1 MIDFKHKRAQIAT
14 VVVLIIAI
22 TALRE
27 AVGQS
32 GPLYLIPVVIA
43 ALWLG
48 RWAGLATGIVGSLL
62 VLGGTTDVS
71 GSDAPDSTLFADLM
85 RVLVYSGLGYVVGA
99 LSERRFGLERELLRR
114 ELELEELRTLQDALA
129 PSEPPERP
137 ALELATCYIP
147 AEQGVSG
154 DFHVVVPAADG
165 STLIAV
171 GDVAGRG
178 LEAAKRAWYVRTLLL
193 SSADITTDPS
203 TVLERANRAL
213 IDDSGF
219 DAPFVTVAC
228 VLFHTDGSVD
238 WALAGHDGP
247 MRLDSGDPLRSEG
260 RSGLPLGVA
269 ERVGCETS
277 TATLA
282 ADGGL
287 LLYTDGLTEA
297 RRGESDGSFDGFE
310 LFGERRVAA
319 ALSRLDGSPSTDVL
333 NEVRDEVQAF
343 SGGALADDLCMIAL
357 RVTPDPDAT
366 EVCAPDRVEVLSAEL
381 SN

>member
-1 MIDFKHKRAQIAT
+1 MIDFTDKRMQVASVIL
-14 VVVLIIAI
+14 LIGAI

-48 RWAGLATGIVGSLL
+48 RWAGLATGIVCSLL
-62 VLGGTTDVS
+62 VLGGTTDLS

-85 RVLVYSGLGYVVGA
+85 RVLVFAGLGYVVGV
-99 LSERRFGLERELLRR
+99 LSESRLGLERDLLRR
-114 ELELEELRTLQDALA
+114 ELELEELRTLQGALA
-129 PSEPPERP
+129 PSEPPQRP

-178 LEAAKRAWYVRTLLL
+178 LEAAKRAWYVRTLIL
-193 SSADITTDPS
+193 SSADIATDPS

-213 IDDSGF
+213 VDESGF
-219 DAPFVTVAC
+219 GAPFVTVAC
-228 VLFHTDGSVD
+228 VLFHTDGTVD

-247 MRLDSGDPLRSEG
+247 MQLDSGEVLRGEG
-260 RSGLPLGVA
+260 RAGLPLGVS
-269 ERVGCETS
+269 ERLGCETS

-282 ADGGL
+282 TAGGL

-297 RRGESDGSFDGFE
+297 RRGASDGSFGGFE
-310 LFGERRVAA
+310 LFGEWRIAA
-319 ALSRLDGSPSTDVL
+319 ALARLDGSASADVL
-333 NEVRDEVQAF
+333 NEVRDEVQAY
-343 SGGALADDLCMIAL
+343 SGGALADDLCMVAL
-357 RVTPDPDAT
+357 RVSPEPEAT
-366 EVCAPDRVEVLSAEL
+366 EVCAPDKIEVLSAEL
-381 SN
+381 SD